1 MHASLVRRNLSGL
14 VPPKIASP
22 SILVSPQRYLISDS
36 NIRLTHAIRP
46 FFFFFLNFGL
56 LFLCT
61 QSAGKG
67 ADLSPLVAFYSKLPK
82 GQAPEPAVRGIKAR
96 YFNGKN
102 ASASPIV
109 VTVLALFGL
118 GYTID
123 YHSEFQRAASI
134 YCYYCYHQ
142 LIRHRFSFL
151 FFSSVHLS
159 MSRSPHEWNVYLLL
173 IHFL

>member
-1 MHASLVRRNLSGL
+1 MHASLIRRQLSGL

-22 SILVSPQRYLISDS
+22 SILVS
-36 NIRLTHAIRP
+36 
-46 FFFFFLNFGL
+46 L
-56 LFLCT
+56 LSLSSTNPLKYSHFPL

-82 GQAPEPAVRGIKAR
+82 GPASEPAVRGIKAR

-109 VTVLALFGL
+109 VAVLAIFGL

-123 YHSEFQRAASI
+123 YQSTLAPTFQSHT
-134 YCYYCYHQ
+134 Y
-142 LIRHRFSFL
+142 
-151 FFSSVHLS
+151 
-159 MSRSPHEWNVYLLL
+159 
-173 IHFL
+173 